1 MQTIKHNDGTMY
13 KVQRMGHNW
22 KFPRYR
28 VVSQYGSVTVYADN
42 EYLAIDKT
50 RLHYAKSLGL

>member
-1 MQTIKHNDGTMY
+1 MTLLHNDGTKY
-13 KVQRMGHNW
+13 IVTRLGHNW

-28 VVSQYGSVTVYADN
+28 VVSQYGSVSVYADN
-42 EYLAIDKT
+42 EHLAIDKA